1 LPNANSPVLVVF
13 TGCSFT
19 ADGFDA
25 ADGDFDKDGFVFEVM
40 VYKEL
45 ISKVKEIS
53 G

>member
-1 LPNANSPVLVVF
+1 MAP
-13 TGCSFT
+13 
-19 ADGFDA
+19 DFDA
-25 ADGDFDKDGFVFEVM
+25 DDGDFAKDGFVFEVM